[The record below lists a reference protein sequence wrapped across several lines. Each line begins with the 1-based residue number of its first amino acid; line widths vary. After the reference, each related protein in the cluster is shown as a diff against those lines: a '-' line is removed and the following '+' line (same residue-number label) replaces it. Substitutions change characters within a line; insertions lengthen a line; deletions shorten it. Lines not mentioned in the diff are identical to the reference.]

1 MQLRFKPV
9 FGKTGL
15 KRNCS
20 LGFTQVLPPG
30 HFYSSSKNSEMTDRS
45 LSQGSKAKVV
55 FLVGM
60 PGCGKSTVGRA
71 LAEEVG
77 YTFLDLDTL
86 IEEQEGA
93 TVPQVFERKGQAYFR
108 EAEARAL
115 RQMTEEKR
123 GVVLATGG
131 GAPCFHGNM
140 AFMLENG
147 TAVYLQVQPQDLVA
161 RLTRQD
167 LDARPLLR
175 KKSPEA
181 LEAYLADTLAQREL
195 FYAQAAFTVEAGGK
209 TVAEVV
215 AAVKQYLAGLW

>member
-1 MQLRFKPV
+1 M
-9 FGKTGL
+9 
-15 KRNCS
+15 
-20 LGFTQVLPPG
+20 
-30 HFYSSSKNSEMTDRS
+30 
-45 LSQGSKAKVV
+45 SQGSKAGVV

-115 RQMTEEKR
+115 RQVTGEKR

-140 AFMLENG
+140 TFMLENG
-147 TAVYLQVQPQDLVA
+147 AAVYLQVQPQDLVA

-175 KKSPEA
+175 EKSPEA
-181 LEAYLADTLAQREL
+181 LEEYLAETLAQREL

-215 AAVKQYLAGLW
+215 AAVKQYLTGLW